1 MQSVPLYHIT
11 FPPTYCRQAVAATTL
26 RRDEVTRSDSRIVL
40 SEALAK
46 HIVTALSD
54 EFSLRIIV
62 STVDAGKTV
71 QDISVEQAVPLSTCY
86 RRARELVGQGI
97 LVVERIVVTGE
108 GKRFAVYR
116 SSFKTVEFASD
127 FQGLSAS
134 AELNEAV
141 AEKFRRWWFYASYP
155 NGKKDLDALHS

>member
-1 MQSVPLYHIT
+1 MAT
-11 FPPTYCRQAVAATTL
+11 TTL
-26 RRDEVTRSDSRIVL
+26 RRSEVGSTESTIIL

-46 HIVTALSD
+46 HLVSALSD

-62 STVDAGKTV
+62 STVELGKTV

-86 RRARELVGQGI
+86 RRARELVEQGI

-108 GKRFAVYR
+108 GKRYAVYR
-116 SSFKTVEFASD
+116 SSFKSIEMASD
-127 FQGLSAS
+127 FRGFSAS

-155 NGKKDLDALHS
+155 SGKKDLDALNR

>member
-1 MQSVPLYHIT
+1 M
-11 FPPTYCRQAVAATTL
+11 AAIATL
-26 RRDEVTRSDSRIVL
+26 GKNEVERAETKIVL
-40 SEALAK
+40 SGALAK
-46 HIVTALSD
+46 HIVSALSD

-62 STVDAGKTV
+62 STVARGKTV

-86 RRARELVGQGI
+86 RRARELVEEGI

-116 SSFKTVEFASD
+116 SSFKAVEMASD
-127 FQGLSAS
+127 FRELSAS
-134 AELNEAV
+134 AELNEDV

-155 NGKKDLDALHS
+155 NGRKDPTH